1 MDLNFLKGVNG
12 EMDNLISLLQRH
24 KDLKVEIDDLISVI
38 QRHQERGNHK
48 LKGSIQGKKQKRQ
61 LHKQRTVW
69 DPNFFVSP
77 EQQQLLEISKNLLLQ
92 NLRKITSYYSKQKS
106 VQKSQTLDLRKLKK
120 EVLLEIMKML
130 MIEYLNEKKFTFPE
144 QVQSIDNIGH
154 IVKNIKTNNITVKV
168 IKEKIKILSQLMNI
182 PILIDSNLKTKF
194 GTKIQYKLNTPYY
207 NKLIQRRIKTIFY
220 GKKYDKKVNLKYN
233 GQKSVDDKYETEYFL
248 FSILAAINAMFEQFI
263 PSHLKCL
270 TFGNISQLIKGNK
283 PELTFP
289 DIINFIS
296 RNFPNIMFVIREIG
310 FKKFSRNYYINQ
322 RDTWTDEPVIYIR
335 KTTTRYKNSAEVVID
350 LPYKQDINIL
360 LYPSDPFCQ
369 NPEQQGSIQ
378 QTNQRIKMQQQDK
391 LSRQRQK
398 IQEYQRLGLE
408 ITPQL

>member
-1 MDLNFLKGVNG
+1 MDLNFLKGVNV
-12 EMDNLISLLQRH
+12 EMDNLILLLQG
-24 KDLKVEIDDLISVI
+24 
-38 QRHQERGNHK
+38 HQERGNQK
-48 LKGSIQGKKQKRQ
+48 LKDSIQGKKQKRQ

-77 EQQQLLEISKNLLLQ
+77 EQHQLLEISKNLLLQ
-92 NLRKITSYYSKQKS
+92 NLRKIISYYSTQKS

-144 QVQSIDNIGH
+144 QVQSINNIGH

-182 PILIDSNLKTKF
+182 PILIGSNLKTKF

-207 NKLIQRRIKTIFY
+207 NRSIQRRIKTIFD
-220 GKKYDKKVNLKYN
+220 GKKYDKKVHLKYN

-296 RNFPNIMFVIREIG
+296 RNFPNIMFIVKEIG

-322 RDTWTDEPVIYIR
+322 RDTWTNEPVIYIR

-350 LPYKQDINIL
+350 LPYRQDIDIL

-369 NPEQQGSIQ
+369 IPEQQGSIQ
-378 QTNQRIKMQQQDK
+378 QRNQRIKMQQQDK
-391 LSRQRQK
+391 LSKQRQK

>member
-1 MDLNFLKGVNG
+1 MDLNFLKGVNV
-12 EMDNLISLLQRH
+12 EMDNLILLLQG
-24 KDLKVEIDDLISVI
+24 
-38 QRHQERGNHK
+38 HQERGNQK
-48 LKGSIQGKKQKRQ
+48 LKDSIQGKKQKRQ

-77 EQQQLLEISKNLLLQ
+77 EQQQLLEISRNLLLQ
-92 NLRKITSYYSKQKS
+92 NLRKITSYYSIQKS
-106 VQKSQTLDLRKLKK
+106 VQKSQILNLRKLKK

-130 MIEYLNEKKFTFPE
+130 MIEYLNKKKFTFPE

-207 NKLIQRRIKTIFY
+207 NRSLQRRIKNIFD
-220 GKKYDKKVNLKYN
+220 GKKYDKKVHLKYN

-296 RNFPNIMFVIREIG
+296 RNFPNIMFIVKEIG

-322 RDTWTDEPVIYIR
+322 RDTWTNEPVIYIR

-350 LPYKQDINIL
+350 LPYRQDIDIL

-369 NPEQQGSIQ
+369 IPEQQGSIQ
-378 QTNQRIKMQQQDK
+378 QRNQRIKMQQQDK
-391 LSRQRQK
+391 LSKQRQK